1 MNLLEEGK
9 KVFDCEIHAAQLT
22 RDTLSNSFEEICN
35 VVDTCKGRVILTGIG
50 KSGHI
55 CRKIVATMQSLG
67 IKAHFMHPAE
77 ALHGDL
83 GMLTAEDIIIAVSN
97 SGETD
102 EILGLLPAINKIAVP
117 LYCIVGKANS
127 TLSKFSK
134 FEILLP
140 TLKEAYLE
148 SLVPTSSTTACLILG
163 DAIAVSVAKK
173 RGFTSKDFGVFHP
186 NGLLGKRLTLQVKSL
201 MLTGDENAVILCGS
215 SVEDAV
221 FEMCRKPIGG
231 VNIMDETGRLKG
243 IFTDGDL
250 RRLYKDHGQEE
261 MGRICIDSVMTKT
274 PITVD
279 KTELVSKVIED
290 AKRFNRSVSFY
301 PVVEDQKLVGS
312 LRLADIS
319 KSGLL

>member
-9 KVFDCEIHAAQLT
+9 KVFDSEIHAVQLT
-22 RDTLSNSFEEICN
+22 RDALNSSFEEMCN
-35 VVDTCKGRVILTGIG
+35 VVDRCKGRVILTGIG

-140 TLKEAYLE
+140 PIKEAYLE

-163 DAIAVSVAKK
+163 DAIAVAVAKK

-186 NGLLGKRLTLQVKSL
+186 NGLLGKRLTLQVESL
-201 MLTGDENAVILCGS
+201 MLTGDENAVIQCGS
-215 SVEDAV
+215 FVEDAV

-231 VNIMDETGRLKG
+231 VNIIDETGRLKG
-243 IFTDGDL
+243 VFTDGDL
-250 RRLYKDHGQEE
+250 RRLYKDLGQED

-279 KTELVSKVIED
+279 KTELISKVIED
-290 AKRFNRSVSFY
+290 AKQFNRSVSFY
-301 PVVEDQKLVGS
+301 PVIEDQKLVGS
-312 LRLADIS
+312 LRLTDIS